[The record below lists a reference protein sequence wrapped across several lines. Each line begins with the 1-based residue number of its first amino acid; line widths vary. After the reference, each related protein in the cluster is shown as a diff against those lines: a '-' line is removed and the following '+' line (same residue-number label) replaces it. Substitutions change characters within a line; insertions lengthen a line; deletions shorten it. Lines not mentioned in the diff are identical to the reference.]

1 MDIGLYLYV
10 QLICPQRFSHYFVQG
25 KSGPAYMFVHAMNVI
40 VGQKVD
46 RKFMTGLYT
55 VADIYCSNCG
65 ETLGW
70 KYVRAYEVRDK
81 FKEGKFIIERAKIA
95 KEY

>member
-1 MDIGLYLYV
+1 MCVCV
-10 QLICPQRFSHYFVQG
+10 QFICPQLFSHYFVQG
-25 KSGPAYMFVHAMNVI
+25 KTGPAYMFAHAMNII
-40 VGQKVD
+40 VGQKED
-46 RKFMTGLYT
+46 RKLITGLFT

-70 KYVRAYEVRDK
+70 KYVRAYDDRQK
-81 FKEGKFIIERAKIA
+81 FKEGRFIIERAKIA

>member
-10 QLICPQRFSHYFVQG
+10 QLICPQRFSHYFVQA
-25 KSGPAYMFVHAMNVI
+25 KSGPAYMFVHAMNII

-46 RKFMTGLYT
+46 RKLMTGLYT